1 MTLELDQDTSNRLL
15 DHFTRREGELLSLA
29 RALVERESPS
39 GDREGSRGVV
49 ELLEAAARRIDAVSN
64 VTRVP
69 VEDYGEHL
77 LIEAFGPNGGGD
89 GRTTLLLGH
98 TDTVHPRGSLA
109 ERPVREDGGRVYGPG
124 IFDMKSGCAA
134 ALEALRACQE
144 LKITP
149 RRRIVLLLTCDEE
162 AGSRSGR
169 ALVEREARR
178 AAQVLVLEP
187 PAPGGRAKTGR
198 KGTGMFT
205 LRAEGRA
212 AHAGLDFEK
221 GASAVLELARQTL
234 KLNDLCDAARGVT
247 VNVGVFAGGTRSNVV
262 AEEASAE
269 VDVRFETM
277 ADALR
282 VGEAIKSLRPFD
294 GRVRLSVAGGINRP
308 PLERTPSVAEL
319 YGHARAVASGLGFE
333 LGETSVGGAS
343 DGNFAAALCPA
354 VLDGLGVE
362 GDGAHAP
369 HEHITRDSLARR
381 GALVAGLIATL

>member
-1 MTLELDQDTSNRLL
+1 MTPQLDESTSDRLL
-15 DHFTRREGELLSLA
+15 GHFKRRAGALLSLA
-29 RALVERESPS
+29 LVLVERESPS
-39 GDREGSRGVV
+39 GDAAGSRAVV
-49 ELLEAAARRIDAVSN
+49 ELLEREARGIEAVSN
-64 VTRVP
+64 VTRVA

-77 LIEAFGPNGGGD
+77 LLEAFGPSGGD

-109 ERPVREDGGRVYGPG
+109 ARPLREEGGRVYGPG
-124 IFDMKSGCAA
+124 IFDMKSGCAV
-134 ALEALRACQE
+134 ALEALRACAE
-144 LKITP
+144 LKIAPP
-149 RRRIVLLLTCDEE
+149 RPVVVLLTCDEE

-169 ALVEREARR
+169 ALVEREAKR

-187 PAPGGRAKTGR
+187 PAPGGRAKTAR

-205 LRAEGRA
+205 LSAAGRA

-221 GASAVLELARQTL
+221 GASAILELARQAI
-234 KLNDLCDAARGVT
+234 KLNELCDAARGVT

-262 AEEASAE
+262 AEGATAE

-282 VGEAIKSLRPFD
+282 VEESIKGLRSFD
-294 GRVRLSVAGGINRP
+294 GRVRLSVEGGINRP
-308 PLERTPSVAEL
+308 PLERTPAVARL
-319 YGHARAVASGLGFE
+319 YDHAREVAAALGFD

-369 HEHITRDSLARR
+369 HEHILRDSLARR

>member
-1 MTLELDQDTSNRLL
+1 MTLELDQSASDRLL
-15 DHFTRREGELLSLA
+15 DHFNRREGELLALT
-29 RALVERESPS
+29 RALVARESPS
-39 GDREGSRGVV
+39 GDATGSREVV
-49 ELLEAAARRIDAVSN
+49 ELLERDARGLDVVSN
-64 VTRVP
+64 VERVP

-77 LIEAFGPNGGGD
+77 LIEAFGSSGGD
-89 GRTTLLLGH
+89 ERTTLLLGH
-98 TDTVHPRGSLA
+98 TDTVHPRGTLA
-109 ERPVREDGGRVYGPG
+109 ERPLREEGGRVYGPG
-124 IFDMKSGCAA
+124 IFDMKSGCAV
-134 ALEALRACQE
+134 ALEALRACAE
-144 LKITP
+144 LGIIPP
-149 RRRIVLLLTCDEE
+149 RRVVLLLTCDEE

-187 PAPGGRAKTGR
+187 TAPGGRAKTAR

-205 LRAEGRA
+205 LRAAGRA

-221 GASAVLELARQTL
+221 GASAVLELARQTVRL
-234 KLNDLCDAARGVT
+234 HELCDAARGVT

-282 VGEAIKSLRPFD
+282 VEEAIKSLRPSD
-294 GRVRLSVAGGINRP
+294 ERVRLSVEGGINRP
-308 PLERTPSVAEL
+308 PLERTREVAKL
-319 YGHARAVASGLGFE
+319 YARARAVAAALGFE
-333 LGETSVGGAS
+333 LGETGVGGAS

-369 HEHITRDSLARR
+369 HEHIVRDSLARR
-381 GALVAGLIATL
+381 GALVAGLVATL

>member
-1 MTLELDQDTSNRLL
+1 MTSELDQVTSSKLL
-15 DHFTRREGELLSLA
+15 DHFMRREGELLALI

-39 GDREGSRGVV
+39 GDAEGSRRVV
-49 ELLEAAARRIDAVSN
+49 ELLESEARGIDAVS
-64 VTRVP
+64 RVERIP

-77 LIEAFGPNGGGD
+77 LIEAFGPSDGD
-89 GRTTLLLGH
+89 GQTTLLLGH

-109 ERPVREDGGRVYGPG
+109 GRPVHEDGGRVYGPG
-124 IFDMKSGCAA
+124 IFDMKSGCAV
-134 ALEALRACQE
+134 ALEALRACVE
-144 LKITP
+144 LSVTP
-149 RRRIVLLLTCDEE
+149 RRRIVVLLTCDEE

-178 AAQVLVLEP
+178 AARVLVLEP
-187 PAPGGRAKTGR
+187 PAPGGRAKTAR

-205 LRAEGRA
+205 LRAAGRA

-234 KLNDLCDAARGVT
+234 RLNELCDAARGVT

-262 AEEASAE
+262 AEDASAE

-277 ADALR
+277 QDALR
-282 VGEAIKSLRPFD
+282 VEEAIKSLRPFD
-294 GRVRLSVAGGINRP
+294 GRVRLSVEGGINRP
-308 PLERTPSVAEL
+308 PLERTRAVAEL
-319 YGHARAVASGLGFE
+319 YGRAHDVAAALDFD

-362 GDGAHAP
+362 GDGAHAA
-369 HEHITRDSLARR
+369 HEHILRDSLARR
-381 GALVAGLIATL
+381 AALVAGLVATL

>member
-1 MTLELDQDTSNRLL
+1 MTLEMDQVTSNKLL
-15 DHFTRREGELLSLA
+15 DYFRRRESELLALA

-39 GDREGSRGVV
+39 GDREGSRAVV
-49 ELLEAAARRIDAVSN
+49 ELLESEARAINAVSG
-64 VTRVP
+64 VERIP

-77 LIEAFGPNGGGD
+77 LIEAFGSSDDNEP
-89 GRTTLLLGH
+89 TTLLLGH

-124 IFDMKSGCAA
+124 IFDMKSGCAV
-134 ALEALRACQE
+134 ALEALRACDE
-144 LKITP
+144 LNITP

-169 ALVEREARR
+169 ALVEREASR

-187 PAPGGRAKTGR
+187 PAPGGRAKTAR

-205 LRAEGRA
+205 LRAAGRA

-221 GASAVLELARQTL
+221 GASAVLELARQTVR
-234 KLNDLCDAARGVT
+234 LNDLCDAARGVT

-262 AEEASAE
+262 AEEATAE

-277 ADALR
+277 QDALR
-282 VGEAIKSLRPFD
+282 VEESIKSLRPFD
-294 GRVRLSVAGGINRP
+294 ERVRLSSEGGINRP
-308 PLERTPSVAEL
+308 PLERTRAVAEL
-319 YGHARAVASGLGFE
+319 YGRARDIAAALGFD

-362 GDGAHAP
+362 GDGAHAA
-369 HEHITRDSLARR
+369 HEHIIRDSLARR